1 VANGIG
7 EKMKQREED
16 TMPIGLNREELT
28 KAFMMSQPE
37 ILKEFQTVAK
47 GKTTVNTE
55 EHIVAVISLIIG
67 KTTEV
72 ILANN
77 QRIADQLAAA
87 GIAL

>member
-1 VANGIG
+1 
-7 EKMKQREED
+7 
-16 TMPIGLNREELT
+16 MPIGLNRKELT

-37 ILKEFQTVAK
+37 ILKEFQAVAK
-47 GKTTVNTE
+47 GKTTVNAE
-55 EHIVAVISLIIG
+55 EHIAAVMNLIIE

-87 GIAL
+87 GIALESDR

>member
-1 VANGIG
+1 
-7 EKMKQREED
+7 
-16 TMPIGLNREELT
+16 MPIGLNRRELT

-37 ILKEFQTVAK
+37 ILKEFQAFAK

-87 GIAL
+87 GIMLEPNK